1 MTNFQPQPSDPT
13 PADYEAPVLDPQA
26 PANLPD
32 PDRNLPVPRQSHIIS
47 TIVTP
52 ALRLWL
58 RSQAEHVDD
67 LNLLI
72 EGGDRQ
78 LLTGLIPRVTISA
91 RNVVYRGLYLNRIT
105 LVGRGIKINFRQ
117 ILRGKPL
124 QLERTVPVQAEVRLS
139 QQDLNDSLQSPLLA
153 GAVSDLLMNLL
164 KAGAAPDLVTPDGKT
179 PILLDNFR
187 AKVAPG
193 LLTLGAELVSGN
205 QGSPVPFII
214 RTGLRTTNGQ
224 QLHLVNPEWLPTPKA
239 KRGLALHD
247 LDGFPLELGSDVDI
261 QDLELGDRQVVC
273 RGKINVVAEG
283 AGAN

>member
-1 MTNFQPQPSDPT
+1 MTHFQPQSSDPT
-13 PADYEAPVLDPQA
+13 TADYEAPALDPQA
-26 PANLPD
+26 PVSLPD

-47 TIVTP
+47 TVLTP

-58 RSQAEHVDD
+58 RSQVEHVDD

-91 RNVVYRGLYLNRIT
+91 RNVVYRGLYLERIT
-105 LVGRGIKINFRQ
+105 LVGRGIKVNFRQ

-139 QQDLNDSLQSPLLA
+139 QQDLNDSLQGPLLA
-153 GAVSDLLMNLL
+153 GVVNDLLLNLL

-179 PILLDNFR
+179 PILLDDFR
-187 AKVAPG
+187 AKIAPG
-193 LLTLGAELVSGN
+193 LLTLGAALVSN
-205 QGSPVPFII
+205 NSNPVPFII

-224 QLHLVNPEWLPTPKA
+224 QLHLVNPEWLRTPKA

-247 LDGFPLELGSDVDI
+247 LDGFPLELGSDVEI
-261 QDLELGDRQVVC
+261 QDLELGDRYLIC
-273 RGKINVVAEG
+273 RGKINVVPE
-283 AGAN
+283 